1 MVIRFVF
8 YPSTIMT
15 RSLHSIQLSLVLLS
29 GLCVSASAENQIAIP
44 TKENM
49 AAKRALL
56 GKVKGPPN
64 IVLIFADDLGYA
76 DTGVYGSETIPTPHI
91 DALAKRGVRFTDAY
105 VTAATC
111 SPSRAGLMSGQYQ
124 QRFGFE
130 FNTAG
135 AAITHRERRGLD
147 PSLITFPKVLQ
158 HAGYATGMFG
168 KWHLGTHNHFHPN
181 ARGFDEFYGFLAGAH
196 GYFPMTREERVYSTV
211 MRNNTPLK
219 EPEYLTDAFARETVR
234 FIHKFKDK
242 RFFAYVPFN
251 AVHTPIQ
258 ASKKYL
264 DRFPDVKDRQQK
276 LLYSLPLMY
285 IVCLYFEKILF

>member
-1 MVIRFVF
+1 MKK
-8 YPSTIMT
+8 
-15 RSLHSIQLSLVLLS
+15 RSILLSLVVLC
-29 GLCVSASAENQIAIP
+29 GLCVSASAEDQIPIP
-44 TKENM
+44 TAENM

-56 GKVKGPPN
+56 GKIKGPSN

-168 KWHLGTHNHFHPN
+168 KWHLGTRNHFHPN

-196 GYFPMTREERVYSTV
+196 GYFPLTKEERVHSTV

-219 EPEYLTDAFARETVR
+219 EPEYLTDAFARETVSQPKAWLR
-234 FIHKFKDK
+234 MQRKLTGWKWSMIEPERSTADSS
-242 RFFAYVPFN
+242 PP
-251 AVHTPIQ
+251 TPDCGSGTREVGKQ
-258 ASKKYL
+258 L
-264 DRFPDVKDRQQK
+264 QK
-276 LLYSLPLMY
+276 T
-285 IVCLYFEKILF
+285 